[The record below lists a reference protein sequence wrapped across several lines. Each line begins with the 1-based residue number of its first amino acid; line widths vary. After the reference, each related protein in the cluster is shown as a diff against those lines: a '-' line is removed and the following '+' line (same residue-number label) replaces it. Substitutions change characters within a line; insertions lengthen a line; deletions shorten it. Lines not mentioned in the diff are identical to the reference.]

1 MATRSADPIA
11 EFLEEFCSSS
21 DDGDLPGV
29 ELGELATQVR
39 VGGGANPRRGDAQ
52 RVAPYP
58 HGAVSSTHCH
68 VRVKDSAEDAPS
80 RPSNCWEVCRRAEPA
95 LDACWEAEG
104 WSGLRRLYRAGA
116 SPSVVAAVYMQ
127 HPYWQSLATQG
138 ELYREVLCEP
148 AVCCFPPPRDYI
160 QRVVRAV
167 IKLFDTEQVELS
179 EELLALLFAPQNR
192 RINPSTTAA
201 PTGYGAEETATGY
214 RLLEFG
220 GCRAIAL
227 RCSDSAFGGGSETST
242 VLWPAGCALAEFLCG
257 CSALL
262 AGRSVVELGCGCG
275 TVGLAIARLGVA
287 RSVTLTD
294 NQPAG
299 LANAQHNLEV
309 NEVLSAASV
318 ELCDWDEV
326 AAAGGGGGGEGA
338 GERQER
344 QQQPLEPL
352 PLLSPVLSSLD
363 CIVAADVTYD
373 PAACVALAQTIKVL
387 LRCAVARNATEGRE
401 SPQPL
406 CLIAAQEREP
416 ATWAMFCQQWLPF
429 QPASNLATG
438 SNGRTSCPPNLYIVE
453 LNASHVAKVWSQL
466 GHGHAEGTLHIVAIG
481 TRGAMDEVQ
490 RVTDVNG

>member
-1 MATRSADPIA
+1 MCACRVPLRLFGLVGRAVSGRAGLWLWHSGACDRSA
-11 EFLEEFCSSS
+11 
-21 DDGDLPGV
+21 
-29 ELGELATQVR
+29 
-39 VGGGANPRRGDAQ
+39 RRGTL
-52 RVAPYP
+52 
-58 HGAVSSTHCH
+58 S
-68 VRVKDSAEDAPS
+68 
-80 RPSNCWEVCRRAEPA
+80 
-95 LDACWEAEG
+95 
-104 WSGLRRLYRAGA
+104 
-116 SPSVVAAVYMQ
+116 
-127 HPYWQSLATQG
+127 HP
-138 ELYREVLCEP
+138 
-148 AVCCFPPPRDYI
+148 
-160 QRVVRAV
+160 
-167 IKLFDTEQVELS
+167 
-179 EELLALLFAPQNR
+179 
-192 RINPSTTAA
+192 
-201 PTGYGAEETATGY
+201 
-214 RLLEFG
+214 
-220 GCRAIAL
+220 
-227 RCSDSAFGGGSETST
+227 
-242 VLWPAGCALAEFLCG
+242 
-257 CSALL
+257 
-262 AGRSVVELGCGCG
+262 
-275 TVGLAIARLGVA
+275 
-287 RSVTLTD
+287 
-294 NQPAG
+294 
-299 LANAQHNLEV
+299 
-309 NEVLSAASV
+309 
-318 ELCDWDEV
+318 
-326 AAAGGGGGGEGA
+326 AAGGGGGGEGA